1 MNQLLQRSFWTTL
14 PLFFFSFVDS
24 RTGTSPVFGLFLHRK
39 YFPPSQYDC
48 NLALGSA
55 LKSPPRQHARSQL
68 CLSLVLLCPTRYVTA
83 SAQKKI
89 ERLENASVWKRHRA
103 RPACLS
109 ARLLLRD
116 NALTSKHKHMPKPR
130 NFFFKIQI
138 TQSSQKLLNNL
149 QSSGETRKRFYYSPV
164 VILTSR
170 YTLLVGNHIGRLQK
184 LGFQFST

>member
-55 LKSPPRQHARSQL
+55 LKSPPRQHARSPL

-116 NALTSKHKHMPKPR
+116 NALTSKHKRMPKPR
-130 NFFFKIQI
+130 NYFFFLNIDHPIIAEI
-138 TQSSQKLLNNL
+138 TK
-149 QSSGETRKRFYYSPV
+149 
-164 VILTSR
+164 
-170 YTLLVGNHIGRLQK
+170 
-184 LGFQFST
+184 